1 MLLQNT
7 RPQKTKQAQNHVN
20 SGLCFSARVKS
31 SKGASHEKHTGSSHP
46 DSSRAAG
53 DVRNNRNGRWWRFDS
68 VVSAWASLQLKGKQA
83 KGRGLINWPP
93 SLFMSGRISIPFSLI
108 SLLVSL
114 CLEIWLAVLLYRRRA
129 YKTYSVFFAYITASI
144 AVSVARLAIQQY
156 YSVYYFVYWGSELLL
171 ILLSLSALNQVFWD
185 IYQDVR
191 FLWWF
196 RAIYYGALL
205 VALGITIRMAILS
218 PPVLKNPFISFT
230 IEAEITANIVRASI
244 VAVFTAMIEPMTVE
258 FQRYPFGIML
268 AFGISSLGPCI
279 GYIIFSVLGTKATR
293 STDVIS
299 TVSYIVGLIIWLLIF
314 SKPDT
319 ELKHMEPPIPPEEM
333 MSRLQG
339 YLKALGFSGKR
350 KK

>member
-1 MLLQNT
+1 MLT
-7 RPQKTKQAQNHVN
+7 R
-20 SGLCFSARVKS
+20 FI
-31 SKGASHEKHTGSSHP
+31 
-46 DSSRAAG
+46 
-53 DVRNNRNGRWWRFDS
+53 
-68 VVSAWASLQLKGKQA
+68 QLA
-83 KGRGLINWPP
+83 TLP
-93 SLFMSGRISIPFSLI
+93 
-108 SLLVSL
+108 VAVY
-114 CLEIWLAVLLYRRRA
+114 LEVWLSVLLYRRRV
-129 YKTYSVFFAYITASI
+129 YKLSPVFVSYI
-144 AVSVARLAIQQY
+144 AVSVLVSLVRVLTVNY
-156 YSVYYFVYWGSELLL
+156 YQVYYFVYWASELLL
-171 ILLSLSALNQVFWD
+171 ILLSLSALNHVFWN
-185 IYQDVR
+185 IYEDVR

-205 VALGITIRMAILS
+205 VALGVTIRMAIVS

-230 IEAEITANIVRASI
+230 IEAEIAANIVRASI
-244 VAVFTAMIEPMTVE
+244 VAVFAAMIEPMTVE

-268 AFGISSLGPCI
+268 GFGVSSLGPCI

-293 STDVIS
+293 FTDVIS
-299 TVSYIVGLIIWLLIF
+299 TVSYIVGLIIWLWIF